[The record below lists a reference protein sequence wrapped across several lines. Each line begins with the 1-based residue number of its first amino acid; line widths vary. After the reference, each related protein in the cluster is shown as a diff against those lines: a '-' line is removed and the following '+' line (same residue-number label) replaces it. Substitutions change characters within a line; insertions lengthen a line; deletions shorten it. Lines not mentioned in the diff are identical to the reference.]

1 LHDRLAKGDLHGPAN
16 RFVGRQ
22 MSGVFRDADA
32 AVEFLR
38 AQGFP
43 FIASFFA

>member
-1 LHDRLAKGDLHGPAN
+1 LHDRLAKSRLHWAAN
-16 RFVGRQ
+16 RFVERQ